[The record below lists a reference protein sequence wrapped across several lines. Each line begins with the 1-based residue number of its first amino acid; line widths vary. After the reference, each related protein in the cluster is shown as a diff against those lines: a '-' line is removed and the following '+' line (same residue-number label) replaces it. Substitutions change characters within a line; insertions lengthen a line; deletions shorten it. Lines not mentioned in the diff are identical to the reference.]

1 MSTMKNKLTLMLAF
15 SEHLFVILSFKVYI
29 PISSKLRDLK
39 MCKFYNL
46 TTIVRRGL
54 GTGYERRRTSNAI
67 TKLLQFLL
75 EGPQPW
81 R

>member
-1 MSTMKNKLTLMLAF
+1 MSTLKNKLTLMLAF
-15 SEHLFVILSFKVYI
+15 SEHLFVILSSKVYI
-29 PISSKLRDLK
+29 PISGKLHDLK
-39 MCKFYNL
+39 MCQLYKL
-46 TTIVRRGL
+46 TAIVCR
-54 GTGYERRRTSNAI
+54 GTGYERWRTSKAI

>member
-15 SEHLFVILSFKVYI
+15 SEHLFVILSSKVYI
-29 PISSKLRDLK
+29 PISGIELHDLE
-39 MCKFYNL
+39 MCQLYKL
-46 TTIVRRGL
+46 TTIVWKGA
-54 GTGYERRRTSNAI
+54 GYERLRTSKAI

-81 R
+81 H

>member
-1 MSTMKNKLTLMLAF
+1 MSTMKNKLPLMLAF
-15 SEHLFVILSFKVYI
+15 SEHLFVILSSKVYI
-29 PISSKLRDLK
+29 PISGKLHDLK
-39 MCKFYNL
+39 MCQPYKL
-46 TTIVRRGL
+46 TTIVRRG
-54 GTGYERRRTSNAI
+54 TGYERRQTSKAI